1 MTTKLKWRLSKLP
14 TPSELVELVANKLI
28 TQEDAKEI
36 LFAQDETDTEALK
49 SEIEFLRKVVDKLSE
64 SRTEKVRVIE
74 KEIHHYKNYGWYQP
88 YITYCSGNSLVATN
102 SALTVSNGS
111 GTMYLT
117 GTAGTLTSANTGLS
131 SAMTSSNLSSL
142 KTF

>member
-14 TPSELVELVANKLI
+14 TPSELAELVANKLI

-64 SRTEKVRVIE
+64 SRTEKVKVIE
-74 KEIHHYKNYGWYQP
+74 KEIHHYKNHSWYQP
-88 YITYCSGNSLVATN
+88 YIAYCSGNSLVATN

-111 GTMYLT
+111 STMYST
-117 GTAGTLTSANTGLS
+117 GTAGTINSAWFIFCNNIL
-131 SAMTSSNLSSL
+131 
-142 KTF
+142 